1 MRSCRATALH
11 HLAGTRP
18 VVGEGGTSSVAWRS
32 LISSVTSVSPRR
44 ELIDDVSRQSVAARL
59 RNRVRRGDA
68 GGRPGARR
76 RSAIGRGRCSPRG
89 SPNRHTRLSIDEIDA
104 AIAAGAR
111 KGEALSR
118 QLSAEGLANIP
129 QRTKPMLADTDL
141 PAAWACRVQLTACI
155 ASGDGRH
162 SERERSCNKGFEAE
176 SVACGK
182 SAVGETEAE
191 RIRHFENC
199 RDIGNLTRRA
209 CIKRSESTRSKEAV
223 LCRSTHNCDP
233 LPNAAAVPGAADCGG
248 ADRSGGEESSRASQS
263 CLQPVRP
270 LATAP

>member
-1 MRSCRATALH
+1 MTFLGRALRPAFAAASGAATLAAGLALGDEAP
-11 HLAGTRP
+11 LVEAD
-18 VVGEGGTSSVAWRS
+18 VALGEVR
-32 LISSVTSVSPRR
+32 I
-44 ELIDDVSRQSVAARL
+44 AAL
-59 RNRVRRGDA
+59 L
-68 GGRPGARR
+68 
-76 RSAIGRGRCSPRG
+76 
-89 SPNRHTRLSIDEIDA
+89 HTRLSIDEIDA

-263 CLQPVRP
+263 C
-270 LATAP
+270 

>member
-1 MRSCRATALH
+1 MTFLS
-11 HLAGTRP
+11 
-18 VVGEGGTSSVAWRS
+18 
-32 LISSVTSVSPRR
+32 R
-44 ELIDDVSRQSVAARL
+44 ELRPAFAAVCGAAALAAGLASGDEAPLVEADAALEEARVAAML
-59 RNRVRRGDA
+59 
-68 GGRPGARR
+68 
-76 RSAIGRGRCSPRG
+76 
-89 SPNRHTRLSIDEIDA
+89 HTRLSIDEIDA
-104 AIAAGAR
+104 AIAEGTR

-129 QRTKPMLADTDL
+129 KRTEPMLADTDL

-162 SERERSCNKGFEAE
+162 SDRERSCNQGFEAE

-191 RIRHFENC
+191 RIRHSENC

-233 LPNAAAVPGAADCGG
+233 LPNAAAVPGTADCGG
-248 ADRSGGEESSRASQS
+248 ADRSGGEGSSRASQS
-263 CLQPVRP
+263 C
-270 LATAP
+270 